1 MAVLFGKEGTDMTF
15 VVYHADGSL
24 CYEGGSWPMARAALD
39 RVVLADEDCP
49 QLVIRPEPKS
59 EPIVNE

>member
-1 MAVLFGKEGTDMTF
+1 MIFE
-15 VVYHADGSL
+15 VYHANGSL

-49 QLVIRPEPKS
+49 RLVIRPEPKFES
-59 EPIVNE
+59 DIVKE